1 MSEVIDLKPGVDYF
15 PSKRERR
22 MKRAGVSVKPRRAL
36 ANGGVGKR
44 FPVSV
49 DVGAVI
55 EAIAPPGPVRDLMN
69 LAAKEW
75 AKSVRR

>member
-1 MSEVIDLKPGVDYF
+1 MSEVIDLKPGVDFF

-22 MKRAGVSVKPRRAL
+22 ARRNGIVAKARRAPV
-36 ANGGVGKR
+36 NGGVGKR

-55 EAIAPPGPVRDLMN
+55 EAIAPPGPIRDLMN

-75 AKSVRR
+75 AKSVRG